1 MISLVINLLYQSN
14 RIHAICVC
22 DDAEYFYNF
31 VDDHFKKLG
40 LTETNGLAI
49 NVKDVVDIVDGHKGR
64 GYALSTSEELSMY
77 FKYHVMFSSIFAKEL
92 ALLYAELPLLFLG
105 MLILKSFVCLSL

>member
-1 MISLVINLLYQSN
+1 M
-14 RIHAICVC
+14 C
-22 DDAEYFYNF
+22 DNAEYFYNF

-40 LTETNGLAI
+40 LTETNGLPI
-49 NVKDVVDIVDGHKGR
+49 NVKDVVDIIDGHKGR

-77 FKYHVMFSSIFAKEL
+77 LKYHVMYSSIFAKEL
-92 ALLYAELPLLFLG
+92 AVLYAALPLLFLG